1 MCEVLKNDNLSNICL
16 GKEFIKHHND
26 RGNEKSRNCLDSF
39 KCVDISVNEIQLDM
53 FDRELIEMRIV
64 KSAVEKMHRFY
75 SFKKVHPKVRNH
87 GEGPN

>member
-39 KCVDISVNEIQLDM
+39 KCVDISVNENQLEM
-53 FDRELIEMRIV
+53 FDRELIEMCKVQLGKCIDLLNI
-64 KSAVEKMHRFY
+64 SAFAAEY
-75 SFKKVHPKVRNH
+75 A
-87 GEGPN
+87 